1 METLETLK
9 TTLNAM
15 RPQMIELER
24 VLSSIP
30 AIAPESGGD
39 GESKK
44 CAALEKWL
52 CEAGFEKSQMQ
63 HFDAPDKRVSSGVRP
78 NVVLTIPGKSDE

>member
-1 METLETLK
+1 MKTLETLK
-9 TTLNAM
+9 TTLENF

-52 CEAGFEKSQMQ
+52 CEAGFDKNQIIHCDPEG
-63 HFDAPDKRVSSGVRP
+63 PD
-78 NVVLTIPGKSDE
+78 VLPAL

>member
-1 METLETLK
+1 MNTFETLK
-9 TTLNAM
+9 DILVAFK
-15 RPQMIELER
+15 PQMIELESL
-24 VLSSIP
+24 LSSIP

-52 CEAGFEKSQMQ
+52 CE
-63 HFDAPDKRVSSGVRP
+63 
-78 NVVLTIPGKSDE
+78 